1 MKKIINILLLGLL
14 TMLVN
19 PLIAQPPHGYPTA
32 HDDKGKITN
41 VDLYSAAV
49 TWTVTNHTNCEFS
62 YNLFYSFSNKDGV
75 ITGSASTKDNHDGS
89 YFEKLS
95 EGSQNTYNISNYFD
109 PTNGIYQ
116 LSNISMEV
124 SIQGNIYYVYPNASG
139 TTTQIICTGCE
150 APCNCFRIDFD
161 ATNRTIEIWPCL

>member
-14 TMLVN
+14 TMLAN
-19 PLIAQPPHGYPTA
+19 PLIAQPPPTGFPPN
-32 HDDKGKITN
+32 HEDRGKITN
-41 VDLYSAAV
+41 VDLYTEVV
-49 TWTVTNHTNCEFS
+49 TWTVTNHTKCDFL
-62 YNLFYSFSNKDGV
+62 YNLFYSFSNKEGV
-75 ITGSASTKDNHDGS
+75 ITGSETTKHDNHFETVKEGGS
-89 YFEKLS
+89 
-95 EGSQNTYNISNYFD
+95 NTYTISDYYS
-109 PTNGIYQ
+109 PSSGIYQ

-161 ATNRTIEIWPCL
+161 ATNRTIEVWPCL

>member
-1 MKKIINILLLGLL
+1 MKKLINILLLGLL
-14 TMLVN
+14 TIIAN
-19 PLIAQPPHGYPTA
+19 PTIAQPPHGYPTA

-49 TWTVTNHTNCEFS
+49 TWTVTNHTNCEFL

-75 ITGSASTKDNHDGS
+75 ITGSNTTKYLDN
-89 YFEKLS
+89 FERLT
-95 EGSQNTYNISNYFD
+95 EGSDKTYNISNYFD

-124 SIQGNIYYVYPNASG
+124 NIFGNIRYVYPNASG
-139 TTTQIICTGCE
+139 TTQQIICSFCD

-161 ATNRTIEIWPCL
+161 ATNRTIEVWPCL